1 MVTDLYKKAYKKAI
15 SVHMRVHGTVRKSSS
30 CISCILNIFDYLT
43 CSLVALGDGPHI
55 KYVLWPQL
63 SMYVLQRERQTETE
77 RKAAAAL
84 LLGVFACITREDCLS
99 IRCDMRL
106 FRPWRAEYARCG
118 WKPSS
123 KGREWTCLVV
133 LPLG

>member
-43 CSLVALGDGPHI
+43 SLVALGDGPHI

>member
-1 MVTDLYKKAYKKAI
+1 MLASIFT
-15 SVHMRVHGTVRKSSS
+15 
-30 CISCILNIFDYLT
+30 ILLRLI
-43 CSLVALGDGPHI
+43 GDGPHI

>member
-30 CISCILNIFDYLT
+30 CILNIFDYLY
-43 CSLVALGDGPHI
+43 LLYVALGDDGPHI